1 MTEEKRKRDIWEIV
15 EKKVRKMLTKNE
27 SVQLTELIKDYG
39 GFDEVMI
46 MALRKFIHPDI
57 LTSADMELCLR
68 KALQINEYLHAV
80 SPTHTNNN
88 PYDMSRYE
96 KMADEIYENAIKS
109 STPEQQNNPFAS
121 MIKEYLNGITQALYN
136 DMMSKLKQSLPQSQ
150 VQPKVVEQKQND
162 EVFKGDDA

>member
-46 MALRKFIHPDI
+46 MALRKFINPDI

-68 KALQINEYLHAV
+68 KALQINAYLNAV
-80 SPTHTNNN
+80 SPTQTNNN

-109 STPEQQNNPFAS
+109 STPEQQNNPFANL
-121 MIKEYLNGITQALYN
+121 IKEYLNGITQALYN
-136 DMMSKLKQSLPQSQ
+136 DMMSKLKQSLPQPQ